1 MIQTVGLFFLMLL
14 KIAGWIL
21 LVLLAVI
28 LAVLLFVLFVP
39 VRYRVFVQNEK
50 ALEPGS
56 NLVKKLKVQVKV
68 SWLLHFIHFVLK
80 YGQEGFSNEIHIA
93 GIDVR
98 RVSAWLS
105 RRREARA
112 GSGRRQKKKT
122 EKDTDISS
130 IPDTKTD
137 SSAYGAPEGQAV
149 LPDYKKI
156 DNKEL
161 ENEEIQNEELKN
173 NEIQNEELKNN
184 EIQNEELENNKW
196 ADTDE
201 EKPPDELKT
210 EKKQK
215 KLKKQKNKNSD
226 KNTDTDHNI
235 KQQTAEEK
243 SQSMRKRPH
252 AIKSKFQSMHTK
264 LHAIKSKFQNMHTKL
279 HTIKDKLHKFKQD
292 LTSPVNRRVAGH
304 LWKEL
309 CYMLCQYKP
318 GKIKADLTF
327 SLADPAITG
336 EVLGLISMLPHV
348 YRYPYNIY
356 ADFQSDRLYIE
367 GELMVQGKITGYVMV
382 LILLRLFRDKEC
394 MQIVRR
400 LTGRA

>member
-56 NLVKKLKVQVKV
+56 NLVKKLKAQVKV

-161 ENEEIQNEELKN
+161 ENED
-173 NEIQNEELKNN
+173 
-184 EIQNEELENNKW
+184 IQNEELENNKW

-279 HTIKDKLHKFKQD
+279 HTIKDKLHKFKQE

>member
-161 ENEEIQNEELKN
+161 ENEEIQNEEL
-173 NEIQNEELKNN
+173 
-184 EIQNEELENNKW
+184 ENNKW

-279 HTIKDKLHKFKQD
+279 HTIKDKLHKFKQE

>member
-1 MIQTVGLFFLMLL
+1 MIQAVGLFFLMLL

-173 NEIQNEELKNN
+173 NEIQNEE
-184 EIQNEELENNKW
+184 IQNEELENNKW

-279 HTIKDKLHKFKQD
+279 HTIKDKLHKFKQE

>member
-161 ENEEIQNEELKN
+161 ENEEIQNEEL
-173 NEIQNEELKNN
+173 
-184 EIQNEELENNKW
+184 ENNKW

-279 HTIKDKLHKFKQD
+279 HTIKDKLHKFKQE

-348 YRYPYNIY
+348 YRYPHNIY